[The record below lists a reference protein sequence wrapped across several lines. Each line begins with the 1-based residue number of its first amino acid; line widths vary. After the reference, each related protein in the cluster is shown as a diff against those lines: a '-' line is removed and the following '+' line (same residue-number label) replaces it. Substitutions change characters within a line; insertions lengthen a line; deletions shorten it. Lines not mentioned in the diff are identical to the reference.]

1 MVDLWGGSIYIYII
15 QNNALIW
22 WNPHCQQRLKVGTGG
37 GVAYIYICIY
47 LVDILSYTF
56 CVFRLCLQFC
66 VCLGRFAFRLQR
78 CLTVSGIILSSLK
91 AHTPPQLAILDN
103 CKNNEQKQRPATT
116 LLNETQSTTHAKKR
130 FRTSMSA

>member
-1 MVDLWGGSIYIYII
+1 MYI
-15 QNNALIW
+15 
-22 WNPHCQQRLKVGTGG
+22 PSRH
-37 GVAYIYICIY
+37 
-47 LVDILSYTF
+47 LVLYF
-56 CVFRLCLQFC
+56 LRFRLCLQFC

-116 LLNETQSTTHAKKR
+116 LLIETRSTTHAKKR
-130 FRTSMSA
+130 FPYKHVSVTVLMCKICLVQCAPKALFFEAQPLKKKCSRGFSAKLFL